1 LLRNKKP
8 ISWKRGEKD
17 RDLENHTLSR
27 NINQSHY
34 ISTLLSF
41 QAFVVFA
48 TVLAAAAAAPQ
59 VTINKVGYGPSSF
72 VRAPAHDSASIEHHR
87 LGGNF
92 AYSPA
97 EAHAFAEVTPE
108 ISVATHPVAE
118 TTYTHLPAAIKTVQ
132 PAPIVNTHHEAKA
145 IIGHRPILAQEPVI
159 GPVATRTISHT
170 PIYKQQ
176 HVTVSQPHATL
187 VSQPHV
193 AVAAAPAAV
202 AVEAPAVAV
211 KAAPAIAT
219 APAIAAAPALGY
231 SNLAYGAYGVPAL
244 AAAHPAGIY

>member
-1 LLRNKKP
+1 MQP
-8 ISWKRGEKD
+8 TPTS
-17 RDLENHTLSR
+17 S
-27 NINQSHY
+27 
-34 ISTLLSF
+34 
-41 QAFVVFA
+41 QAFVVLA

-92 AYSPA
+92 AYSTA

-118 TTYTHLPAAIKTVQ
+118 TTYTHIPAPIKTVQ
-132 PAPIVNTHHEAKA
+132 PAPIVKTHHAA
-145 IIGHRPILAQEPVI
+145 QPVIGHQPILAQEPVI
-159 GPVATRTISHT
+159 GPVATRTSIHQ

-176 HVTVSQPHATL
+176 HVTVSQPHATV

-202 AVEAPAVAV
+202 AVEA
-211 KAAPAIAT
+211 APALA
-219 APAIAAAPALGY
+219 AYQAAPALAYG
-231 SNLAYGAYGVPAL
+231 NYGAYGL
-244 AAAHPAGIY
+244 AGIPAVADLIRNKSGCL